1 MVKTICSECKEYEY
15 PLLKFVQ
22 FLDIYW
28 TTTKILQCVPCKDMT
43 SISLPIISDVGLSF
57 A

>member
-1 MVKTICSECKEYEY
+1 MVKMICSECKEYEY
-15 PLLKFVQ
+15 PLFKFVQ